1 MIAKIKKGYL
11 VSIVLLIISVLI
23 WSDLSFLFIGF
34 AIGYIRKNYNNRET
48 FVDCSIYIE
57 GVRNC

>member
-11 VSIVLLIISVLI
+11 VSVVLLIISVLI

-34 AIGYIRKNYNNRET
+34 AIVIFGIT
-48 FVDCSIYIE
+48 LLISI
-57 GVRNC
+57 NKPKKQ